1 MRRRMVM
8 TSLLMLGLWS
18 LRDES
23 TVFAQA
29 ARDADAPGRT
39 QTRSV
44 LEAPSIRGAA
54 TALSEVVEETVRRD
68 ARTTQ
73 TTRSAY
79 LPDADGRQQLASVME
94 EQRITQP
101 DGGHQITREFTDV
114 GIDRQS
120 RTTRRESEQ
129 LTARGNGLFVTS
141 IEVTE
146 PSVNGSGFIPTER
159 TEQRERR
166 VGDQVVERE
175 ATTTVDPLGRGTWNV
190 LEQRVLTRS
199 VAEGRA
205 ESVELISRPDA
216 SGKLVQSER
225 VVSKE
230 WAAGGQEFRTDEI
243 YKPDINNGGSLTQ
256 RPVQQVEVVRTTLA
270 GGGSD
275 TTRTVSERTGDRFEV
290 IERVIERARPD
301 GRGGQVIEQELQ
313 RSIGDGRL
321 QTMSTGRK
329 RESP

>member
-1 MRRRMVM
+1 
-8 TSLLMLGLWS
+8 MLGLWI
-18 LRDES
+18 LRAEA

-44 LEAPSIRGAA
+44 LEAPTLRGPF

-68 ARTTQ
+68 ARTIQRTRTQ
-73 TTRSAY
+73 Y

-114 GIDRQS
+114 DFEKRS
-120 RTTRRESEQ
+120 RITRREREQ

-146 PSVNGSGFIPTER
+146 PSLNGSGFIPTER

-175 ATTTVDPLGRGTWNV
+175 VTITFDPFGRGTWNV

-199 VAEGRA
+199 VTEGRA
-205 ESVELISRPDA
+205 EGVELISRLDV
-216 SGKLVQSER
+216 SGNLVRSER
-225 VVSKE
+225 IVSRE
-230 WAAGGQEFRTDEI
+230 WAAGGQEFRIDEI
-243 YKPDINNGGSLTQ
+243 YKQDINNVGSLTQ
-256 RPVQQVEVVRTTLA
+256 RPVQHVEVVRTSLA

-275 TTRTVSERTGDRFEV
+275 TTRTVSERSGDRLEV
-290 IERVIERARPD
+290 IERVIERSRPD
-301 GRGGQVIEQELQ
+301 GRGGLVIERELQ
-313 RSIGDGRL
+313 RSIGEGRL
-321 QTMSTGRK
+321 QTMSTGRM
-329 RESP
+329 RESQ

>member
-1 MRRRMVM
+1 MRRRMLM

-29 ARDADAPGRT
+29 TRDADAPGRT

-44 LEAPSIRGAA
+44 LEAPSPRGAA

-68 ARTTQ
+68 ATTSQ
-73 TTRSAY
+73 TRRSSY
-79 LPDADGRQQLASVME
+79 LPDADGRQQLASVIE
-94 EQRITQP
+94 EQRTTQP

-114 GIDRQS
+114 GIDKQS

-141 IEVTE
+141 IEVSE

-166 VGDQVVERE
+166 VGNQVVERE

-199 VAEGRA
+199 VANGRA
-205 ESVELISRPDA
+205 EGVELVSRPDA

-225 VVSKE
+225 IVSTE
-230 WAAGGQEFRTDEI
+230 WTTGGQEFRTDEI
-243 YKPDINNGGSLTQ
+243 YKQDINNGGSLTQ
-256 RPVQQVEVVRTTLA
+256 RTVQHVEVVRTPLA

-275 TTRTVSERTGDRFEV
+275 TTRTVSERTGDRLEV

-313 RSIGDGRL
+313 RSIGDARL

-329 RESP
+329 RESQ

>member
-1 MRRRMVM
+1 MRRRIVM
-8 TSLLMLGLWS
+8 TSLLMLGLCS
-18 LRDES
+18 LRDGS
-23 TVFAQA
+23 TLFAQA
-29 ARDADAPGRT
+29 ARDADASGRT

-54 TALSEVVEETVRRD
+54 TALSEVVEETIRRD
-68 ARTTQ
+68 ARTSQ

-79 LPDADGRQQLASVME
+79 LPDADGRQQLSSVME
-94 EQRITQP
+94 EQRVTQP
-101 DGGHQITREFTDV
+101 DGGHRITREFTDV

-129 LTARGNGLFVTS
+129 LTARENGLFVTS
-141 IEVTE
+141 IEVSE
-146 PSVNGSGFIPTER
+146 PSVNGSFIPTER

-190 LEQRVLTRS
+190 LEQRVLSRN
-199 VAEGRA
+199 VANGRA
-205 ESVELISRPDA
+205 EGVELISRPDA

-225 VVSKE
+225 IVSTE
-230 WAAGGQEFRTDEI
+230 WTAGGQEFRTEEI
-243 YKPDINNGGSLTQ
+243 YKQDINNGGSLTQ

-275 TTRTVSERTGDRFEV
+275 TTRTVSERTGDRLEV

-329 RESP
+329 RESQ

>member
-1 MRRRMVM
+1 MRRRIVM

-39 QTRSV
+39 LTRSV

-68 ARTTQ
+68 ARSQ
-73 TTRSAY
+73 RTRSGY

-94 EQRITQP
+94 EQGITQP
-101 DGGHQITREFTDV
+101 DGGHQITREFSELDV
-114 GIDRQS
+114 ERRS
-120 RTTRRESEQ
+120 RTTRREREQ
-129 LTARGNGLFVTS
+129 MTARGNGVFVTS

-146 PSVNGSGFIPTER
+146 PSLNGSGFIPTER

-190 LEQRVLTRS
+190 LEQRVLTRR
-199 VAEGRA
+199 VTEGRA
-205 ESVELISRPDA
+205 EGVELISRPDT

-225 VVSKE
+225 IVSTE
-230 WAAGGQEFRTDEI
+230 WTAGGQEFRTDEI
-243 YKPDINNGGSLTQ
+243 YKQDINNGGSLTQ
-256 RPVQQVEVVRTTLA
+256 RPVQHVEVVRTNLA

-275 TTRTVSERTGDRFEV
+275 TTRTVSERTGDRLEV
-290 IERVIERARPD
+290 IERVIERSRPD
-301 GRGGQVIEQELQ
+301 GRGGVVIEQELQ

-321 QTMSTGRK
+321 QTMSTGTK
-329 RESP
+329 RESR